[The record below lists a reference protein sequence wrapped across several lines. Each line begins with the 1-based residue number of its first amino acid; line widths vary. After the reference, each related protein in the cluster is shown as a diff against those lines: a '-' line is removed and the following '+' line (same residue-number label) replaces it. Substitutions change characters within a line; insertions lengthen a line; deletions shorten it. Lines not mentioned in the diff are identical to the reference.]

1 MSASIRRVAMMTV
14 VLFGALFINLNYLQV
29 VRADDLA
36 SHGGNARRLVDE
48 YESER
53 GRILIGRGSGQRPI
67 AESTETDGELRYLRE
82 YDPGSLFA
90 HVTGYSSPI
99 FGRSEVEQAFNEEL
113 TGNAPEAFARNIADL
128 LAGRERAGD
137 AVHSTVRDDAQQAAR
152 DALGDREGAV
162 VAIEPTTGG
171 ILALWSSPTYDPN
184 RLASHQPQQVRQA
197 WDDLNGDPAKPML
210 NRAVRE
216 TYPPGSTFKLVT
228 ASAALEAG
236 ISPDQSFPDPPALDL
251 PQTTA
256 TISNFGG
263 SLCNGGSPLT
273 LTQAL
278 TVSCNTTFA
287 QLGIDLGAE
296 ALAEQATRFGFN
308 TEWEFQ
314 LPALAVSSVPD
325 ELDPPATAQSAIG
338 QRDVRATPLQM
349 AMVTAAIAND
359 GVLMTPR
366 IVDRVEDTS
375 GRVIREFNPEELR
388 LPGQPNAQALSRSSA
403 DALQAMM
410 ENVVNAGSGTS
421 AAISGVPVAGK
432 TGTAQVGE
440 GRAPTVWF
448 VGFAPADNPAVAV
461 AVVVPE
467 GGGVGSE
474 ATGGEI
480 AAPIARAVMEAAL
493 DTTQ

>member
-1 MSASIRRVAMMTV
+1 VNTTIRRVAMTMV
-14 VLFGALFINLNYLQV
+14 VLFGALFVNLNYLQV
-29 VRADDLA
+29 IRADALA
-36 SHGGNARRLVDE
+36 SSPGNARQLVDE

-53 GRILIGRGSGQRPI
+53 GRILIGRGSAERPI

-82 YDPGSLFA
+82 YDPGALFA

-99 FGRSEVEQAFNEEL
+99 FGRAEIERAFNEEL

-137 AVHSTVRDDAQQAAR
+137 AVHSTVRDGVQQAAR
-152 DALGDREGAV
+152 DGLGDRQGAV

-184 RLASHQPQQVRQA
+184 RLASHEPRQVRRA
-197 WDDLNGDPAKPML
+197 WEELNADPAKPLL
-210 NRAVRE
+210 NRAIRE

-236 ISPDQSFPDPPALDL
+236 VSPDQSFPDPAALDL

-287 QLGIDLGAE
+287 QLGLDLGAE
-296 ALAEQATRFGFN
+296 ALAEQADRFGFN
-308 TEWEFQ
+308 TEWDFQ
-314 LPALAVSSVPD
+314 LPALAVSPVPD
-325 ELDPPATAQSAIG
+325 QMDPPATAQSAIG

-388 LPGQPNAQALSRSSA
+388 LPGQPNAQALGRSSA
-403 DALQAMM
+403 DALQSMM
-410 ENVVNAGSGTS
+410 ENVVNAGSGT
-421 AAISGVPVAGK
+421 AARIDGVPVAGK
-432 TGTAQVGE
+432 TGTAQVGG
-440 GRAPTVWF
+440 GRPPTVWF

-474 ATGGEI
+474 ATGGAV
-480 AAPIARAVMEAAL
+480 AAPIARAVMLAAL
-493 DTTQ
+493 DSTQ